1 MRLTTA
7 WRRPCAAS
15 TAFAPVVMLIAC
27 AGSTNGT
34 SAAADA
40 SQQPFPSRTTMTAQ
54 TPRTPARSLIVSRPT
69 EGRLGTLTFDDR
81 NRVSL
86 NTEGSGPAVDALKQA
101 WKEISAKPKA
111 TWVKTVVEES
121 GGKKVTA
128 IEAEDYGPTEPNYF
142 YAVLDTLSRQYGFS
156 VDIAK

>member
-1 MRLTTA
+1 
-7 WRRPCAAS
+7 
-15 TAFAPVVMLIAC
+15 
-27 AGSTNGT
+27 
-34 SAAADA
+34 
-40 SQQPFPSRTTMTAQ
+40 MTAQ
-54 TPRTPARSLIVSRPT
+54 TPRTPARSLIVSRPK

-86 NTEGSGPAVDALKQA
+86 ATEGSGPAVDALKQA
-101 WKEISAKPKA
+101 WQEISAKPKA

-128 IEAEDYGPTEPNYF
+128 IEAEDYGPNEPNYF